1 MTFKRVSIL
10 LAASLAAIA
19 MFAVLVSPASAA
31 LRHIDGKVLSKNSAK
46 HSFRVETQGGDRLS
60 IRVNSST
67 VFQRIPG
74 GFSGL
79 HAGLQVEVEAK
90 QTANGLLAR
99 HVEVPGGGGS
109 GGGGHG
115 DGPNHT

>member
-1 MTFKRVSIL
+1 MAIKRVSIL
-10 LAASLAAIA
+10 LAAILAATA
-19 MFAVLVSPASAA
+19 LLALAAGPASAA

-46 HSFRVETQGGDRLS
+46 QSFRIETQSGNRLT

-74 GFSGL
+74 GFGGL
-79 HAGLQVEVEAK
+79 HAGLRVEVEAK
-90 QTANGLLAR
+90 STASGLLAR
-99 HVEVPGGGGS
+99 HVEVPGS
-109 GGGGHG
+109 GGGGGGGAG